1 MNSDDSSSHSSR
13 VQEDFEETYELR
25 SQIYHALMPFRIKEV
40 LIVSSLY
47 DAFII
52 EEEGLIAELV
62 IGEYQH
68 LLLSSPPRV
77 TRVSSGEKA
86 LSKIKKRRYDLVIT
100 MAKNIGMDPF
110 KFGKKI
116 KLIRPDLPVI
126 LLATDRADIN
136 QFQDEKIASSSID
149 KIFAWTGDPTLFL
162 TIIKYIED
170 SINVRYDTITGN
182 VQVLIMVEDSI
193 YYYSMLLPI
202 LLTEVVQQTRHS
214 LSDDL
219 NEMQRLLRRR
229 ARPKI
234 MLAETYEEAEYY
246 YKKYKK
252 YILGVLSDV
261 SFKQKGRVNPIAG
274 HEFLQMIRSN
284 HPHLPLLMQS
294 SEIKNQMK
302 ADELD
307 AYFLNKNSPTLVQD
321 FQHFLLN
328 RLGFGDFVFLLPK
341 SEKQSKKSL
350 QEIGLERIHIQT
362 TEIARAS
369 NMKEFEEVLQKVP
382 LESILFHSQRNH
394 FSNWLMARCEF
405 ALAKELRPKKV
416 SDFSDLNA
424 MREYLIKVF
433 NEARRNKQCG
443 IITDFE
449 GQKFEFDSSFTRL
462 RGDSLG
468 GKGRGLAFMRALL
481 ARYKLNEK
489 YNNKVIKIPNSVVI
503 GTLEFDRFV
512 NDNDLYRFFKNEEIS
527 DEEIAKE
534 FIKCEICDELKE
546 NLRII
551 LQHFKTPL
559 AIRSS
564 SLLEDYQ
571 NHPFAG
577 MYDTYILPNNHKEDD
592 IRLKQLCHAIK
603 LIYASVFFNEPRSY
617 AKSLSLKI
625 EEEKMAIVIQ
635 ELVGQEYNGKFY
647 PTLSGIAKSYNFYPI
662 SHQTAEDGIAN
673 IAVGFGRAVVG
684 GEKVF
689 RFSPR
694 YPDLNPDFSTPESAL
709 ENSQRELYALD
720 TSNPDIDLNQPKI
733 NKYKKFEIKEII
745 KDGSLD
751 LVASTFDRN
760 DGMIRDGLSD
770 GGFPLITFAGILKYD
785 AFPLAP
791 ILQDLLTIGQ
801 KGMGSPV
808 EFEFAVNIDPENK
821 TPPTFAIL
829 QIRPFV
835 ISKEKYDIDWD
846 KIKQEQILMRSDR
859 ALGNGLIDSIR
870 DIVYIPSEGFDS
882 SKTVEIADEIGVI
895 NKKLVSSSSP
905 YLLIGPGRWGTQD
918 RWLGVPVRWGQ
929 ISGVRVIAETAL
941 EDFNIKP
948 SQGTHF
954 FQNMISRGIGY
965 IDIPLNS
972 DGCFV
977 DWSWLQKQTL
987 KEKMKYVHHIQLSFP
1002 LIVKL
1007 DGKLGHAVII
1017 KPKKTKTK

>member
-1 MNSDDSSSHSSR
+1 MKEGDTGSRSSR
-13 VQEDFEETYELR
+13 IQEDFEETYELR
-25 SQIYHALMPFRIKEV
+25 SQIYHALMPFRVKDI

-68 LLLSSPPRV
+68 LLLSAPPRV

-86 LSKIKKRRYDLVIT
+86 LSKIKERKYDLVIT

-110 KFGKKI
+110 EFGKKI
-116 KLIRPDLPVI
+116 KAIRPELPVV

-136 QFQDEKIASSSID
+136 QFQEENRAGSGID

-162 TIIKYIED
+162 AIIKYVED
-170 SINVRYDTITGN
+170 SMNVRYDTVNGN
-182 VQVLIMVEDSI
+182 VRVLIMVEDSI
-193 YYYSMLLPI
+193 YYYSMLLPL
-202 LLTEVVQQTRHS
+202 LLTEVVQQTRRS

-234 MLAETYEEAEYY
+234 LLAETYEEADYY
-246 YKKYKK
+246 YKKYKE
-252 YILGVLSDV
+252 YVLGVLCDV
-261 SFKQKGRVNPIAG
+261 SFKQNGQVNPVAG
-274 HEFLQMIRSN
+274 HEFLHMIRN
-284 HPHLPLLMQS
+284 NLPHLPLLMQS
-294 SEIKNQMK
+294 SETKNQVK

-328 RLGFGDFVFLLPK
+328 HLGFGDFTFLLPK
-341 SEKQSKKSL
+341 EEKHSKKKFQDIKSE
-350 QEIGLERIHIQT
+350 EIHVQT

-369 NMKEFEEVLQKVP
+369 NMKEFEDLLQKVS
-382 LESILFHSQRNH
+382 LESILFHSERNH

-405 ALAKELRPKKV
+405 GLASELRPKKV
-416 SDFSDLNA
+416 SDFSDINA
-424 MREYLIKVF
+424 IREYLIKVF
-433 NEARRNKQCG
+433 NEARRNKQRG
-443 IITDFE
+443 VITEFA

-481 ARYKLNEK
+481 TRYKIDEK
-489 YNNKVIKIPNSVVI
+489 YKDAIVKVPNSVVI

-512 NDNDLYRFFKNEEIS
+512 NDNNLYKFFKNEKLS

-534 FIKCEICDELKE
+534 FLKCEICDELKQ
-546 NLRII
+546 NLSVI

-559 AIRSS
+559 AVRSS

-577 MYDTYILPNNHKEDD
+577 MYDTFILPNNNQDD
-592 IRLKQLCHAIK
+592 SERLHQLCHAIK
-603 LIYASVFFNEPRSY
+603 LIYASVFFKEPKSY
-617 AKSLSLKI
+617 AESLSLKI

-635 ELVGQEYNGKFY
+635 ELVGQEYNGRFY

-673 IAVGFGRAVVG
+673 IAVGFGKAVVG

-709 ENSQRELYALD
+709 EHSQRELYVLD
-720 TSNPDIDLNQPKI
+720 TSNNHIDFKNSKIDTCKKLKI
-733 NKYKKFEIKEII
+733 NDII

-751 LVASTFDRN
+751 LVVSTYDRN
-760 DGMIRDGLSD
+760 DGIIRDGLSD
-770 GGFPLITFAGILKYD
+770 VGHPLITFAGILKYD

-791 ILQDLLTIGQ
+791 ILQDILAVGQ
-801 KGMGSPV
+801 KGMGCPV
-808 EFEFAVNIDPENK
+808 EFEFAVNIDSENK

-835 ISKEKYDIDWD
+835 ISQEKYEIGWD
-846 KIKQEQILMRSDR
+846 KIKQEQIFIRSNR

-870 DIVYIPSEGFDS
+870 DVVYIPSEGFDS
-882 SKTVEIADEIGVI
+882 SKTVEMAEEIGVI
-895 NKKLVSSSSP
+895 NKKLVSLSSP

-918 RWLGVPVRWGQ
+918 RWLGVPVRWGH
-929 ISGVRVIAETAL
+929 ISGVRVIVETAL
-941 EDFNIKP
+941 ETFNIKP

-965 IDIPLNS
+965 IDIPLDS
-972 DGCFV
+972 DECSV
-977 DWSWLQKQTL
+977 DWSWLEKQTL
-987 KEKMKYVHHIQLSFP
+987 VEKMKFVNHVHLPSP

-1007 DGKLGHAVII
+1007 DGRLSQAVII
-1017 KPKKTKTK
+1017 KPEKQKTK

>member
-1 MNSDDSSSHSSR
+1 MKSSNSGSHSLR
-13 VQEDFEETYELR
+13 IQEDFEETYELR
-25 SQIYHALMPFRIKEV
+25 SQIYHSLMPYRVKEI

-86 LSKIKKRRYDLVIT
+86 LSKLQVRRYDLVIT

-110 KFGKKI
+110 QFGKKI
-116 KLIRPDLPVI
+116 KKIHPDLPVI

-136 QFQDEKIASSSID
+136 LFEEENIAACGID
-149 KIFAWTGDPTLFL
+149 KIFAWTGDPTIFL
-162 TIIKYIED
+162 AIIKYVED
-170 SINVRYDTITGN
+170 SINVKYDTVNGN
-182 VQVLIMVEDSI
+182 VRVLIMVEDSI
-193 YYYSMLLPI
+193 YYYSRLLPI
-202 LLTEVVQQTRHS
+202 LLTEVVQQTRRS

-234 MLAETYEEAEYY
+234 LLAETYEEAYYY
-246 YKKYKK
+246 YKKYKEF
-252 YILGVLSDV
+252 ILGVLSDV
-261 SFKQKGRVNPIAG
+261 SFKQNGQVNPVAG
-274 HEFLQMIRSN
+274 HEFLQMIRNN

-294 SEIKNQMK
+294 SEIKNQTK

-328 RLGFGDFVFLLPK
+328 KLGFGDFVFFLPK
-341 SEKQSKKSL
+341 SEKQFKKSL
-350 QEIGLERIHIQT
+350 QDIKLENKHVQT

-382 LESILFHSQRNH
+382 LESIVYHSQRNH

-405 ALAKELRPKKV
+405 NLANELRPKKV
-416 SDFSDLNA
+416 SDFSDLNEV
-424 MREYLIKVF
+424 REHLINVF
-433 NEARRNKQCG
+433 NNARRNKQRG

-468 GKGRGLAFMRALL
+468 GKGRGLAFMRALI
-481 ARYKLNEK
+481 ARYKLDEK
-489 YNNKVIKIPNSVVI
+489 YKNTIVKVPNSVVI

-512 NDNDLYRFFKNEEIS
+512 NDNNLYKFFKNEQLS

-534 FIKCEICDELKE
+534 FLKCEICDELKQ
-546 NLRII
+546 NLAVT

-559 AIRSS
+559 AVRSS

-577 MYDTYILPNNHKEDD
+577 MYNTYLLPNNHEDD
-592 IRLKQLCHAIK
+592 NIRLQQLCHAIK
-603 LIYASVFFNEPRSY
+603 LIYASVFFKEPRVYSE
-617 AKSLSLKI
+617 SLSLKI

-635 ELVGQEYNGKFY
+635 ELVGQKYNGRFY
-647 PTLSGIAKSYNFYPI
+647 PTLSGIAKSYNFYPV
-662 SHQTAEDGIAN
+662 SHQTSEDGIAN
-673 IAVGFGRAVVG
+673 IAVGFGKIVVG

-694 YPDLNPDFSTPESAL
+694 YPDVNPDFSTPESAL
-709 ENSQRELYALD
+709 ENSQRELYFLD
-720 TSNPDIDLNQPKI
+720 LLNKYIDLNEPQI
-733 NKYKKFEIKEII
+733 DTCKKLTIKEIL

-751 LVASTFDRN
+751 LVASTYDRN
-760 DGMIRDGLSD
+760 DGMIRDGLSSD
-770 GGFPLITFAGILKYD
+770 GFPIITFAGILKYD

-791 ILQDLLTIGQ
+791 ILQDILTIGQ
-801 KGMGSPV
+801 KGMGCPV

-821 TPPTFAIL
+821 KPPTFAIL

-835 ISKEKYDIDWD
+835 ISQEKYDIDWD
-846 KIKQEQILMRSDR
+846 KIKQEQIFIRSDR
-859 ALGNGLIDSIR
+859 ALGNGLIDSIY

-882 SKTVEIADEIGVI
+882 SKTVEMAEEIGAI

-918 RWLGVPVRWGQ
+918 RWLGVPVRWGH
-929 ISGVRVIAETAL
+929 ISGVRVIVETAL
-941 EDFNIKP
+941 ENFNIRP

-954 FQNMISRGIGY
+954 FQNMISKGIGY
-965 IDIPLNS
+965 IDIPLHSNES
-972 DGCFV
+972 NV
-977 DWSWLQKQTL
+977 DWSWLEKQTL
-987 KEKMKYVHHIQLSFP
+987 KEKSRFVSHVRLSSP

-1007 DGKLGHAVII
+1007 DGRLGHAVII
-1017 KPKKTKTK
+1017 KPEKQKVK